1 MMLWSQTDLVEAT
14 AGDLLGEW
22 GNGGVAGVSI
32 DSRSIKTDE
41 LFVAIKAARDGH
53 SFINDAINLG
63 AKAAMVDHIPS
74 SISSSTPLLL
84 VPCVQEAL
92 DGLGKYGR
100 NRSQAKLVAIT
111 GSVGKTS
118 SKNMLK
124 TILECQGKT
133 YAAPAS
139 FNNHLGVPLTLAN
152 LPIDATYAVVEI
164 GMNKPGEIEPLAK
177 MTSADVVFVTAIGKA
192 HLEAFEDI
200 KGIAHEK
207 AQIVKGLKSDGVAV
221 LNAGT
226 PGYEILKKQTV
237 KNGKQFVSFGGLS
250 SDIKAKK
257 IQNSNGR
264 IEVRCEF
271 KDRKLEFSL
280 NSLGSHFADNS
291 LGVLLCV
298 DRLGGDIDKA
308 THDLEKWKPSNGRGS
323 LEQVALPSGYIFL
336 IDDAFNANPS
346 SMKAALKLLTQKS
359 IVGNRR
365 VALLGDMLELG
376 MKEVLLHEEISFWPE
391 LANIDIIHTLG
402 PLMHHLHSKLP
413 LDKKGCHYRNK
424 NELISDLENIIRNG
438 DIVLVKSSKS
448 VGLSS
453 LIDAIRS
460 MKR

>member
-1 MMLWSQTDLVEAT
+1 MLWSQTDLIEAT

-22 GNGGVAGVSI
+22 GNDGVAGVSI

-200 KGIAHEK
+200 K
-207 AQIVKGLKSDGVAV
+207 L
-221 LNAGT
+221 
-226 PGYEILKKQTV
+226 
-237 KNGKQFVSFGGLS
+237 
-250 SDIKAKK
+250 
-257 IQNSNGR
+257 
-264 IEVRCEF
+264 
-271 KDRKLEFSL
+271 
-280 NSLGSHFADNS
+280 
-291 LGVLLCV
+291 
-298 DRLGGDIDKA
+298 
-308 THDLEKWKPSNGRGS
+308 
-323 LEQVALPSGYIFL
+323 
-336 IDDAFNANPS
+336 
-346 SMKAALKLLTQKS
+346 
-359 IVGNRR
+359 
-365 VALLGDMLELG
+365 
-376 MKEVLLHEEISFWPE
+376 
-391 LANIDIIHTLG
+391 
-402 PLMHHLHSKLP
+402 
-413 LDKKGCHYRNK
+413 
-424 NELISDLENIIRNG
+424 
-438 DIVLVKSSKS
+438 
-448 VGLSS
+448 S
-453 LIDAIRS
+453 LIHI
-460 MKR
+460 